1 MSMHFRIFVISI
13 LLLTFQV
20 KSSSAED
27 TIAEEH
33 IFSLIY
39 NQQFNEAEKLLK
51 SDKNQLNPFYSRIL
65 NLDLHWWKY
74 SLSRSREDANQLK
87 NILDNFSTETQNTQ
101 EERINELIRLSY
113 KMRYE
118 IKRYN
123 FISALFIRSDVRKQI
138 ALLKSRP
145 LNINT
150 EQLKLFDLYL
160 ALFQYF
166 DNVIN
171 PFSLQSK
178 SDEHAK
184 SLSLLEK
191 YAQDDDLILS
201 TMAHY
206 FLGRILIKVENKPL
220 EGRTHFRILANRFPQ
235 NTLFR
240 DIANGTN
247 TNF

>member
-1 MSMHFRIFVISI
+1 MHFRIFVIFI
-13 LLLTFQV
+13 FLLTFQT
-20 KSSSAED
+20 KSSSAEENA
-27 TIAEEH
+27 AEKH

-39 NQQFNEAEKLLK
+39 NQQFSEAEKLLQTEQ
-51 SDKNQLNPFYSRIL
+51 NQLNPFYARIL
-65 NLDLHWWKY
+65 DLDLHWWKY
-74 SLSRSREDANQLK
+74 SLSRSKEDANQLK
-87 NILDNFSTETQNTQ
+87 IILDNFSTETQNTQ
-101 EERINELIRLSY
+101 EERINELIRSSY

-138 ALLKSRP
+138 ALLKSKP

-160 ALFQYF
+160 VLFQYF

-171 PFSLQSK
+171 PFSIESK
-178 SDEHAK
+178 SAKHEK

-220 EGRTHFRILANRFPQ
+220 EGEAHFKILANRFPK

-247 TNF
+247 TKF

>member
-1 MSMHFRIFVISI
+1 MYFRIIVISI
-13 LLLTFQV
+13 LLLTFQT
-20 KSSSAED
+20 KSSSATENA
-27 TIAEEH
+27 AEKH

-39 NQQFNEAEKLLK
+39 NQQFSEAEKLLK
-51 SDKNQLNPFYSRIL
+51 TEQNQLNPFYARIL

-74 SLSRSREDANQLK
+74 SLSRSREDAKQLK
-87 NILDNFSTETQNTQ
+87 TILDNFSTKTQSTQ

-113 KMRYE
+113 KMRYD

-123 FISALFIRSDVRKQI
+123 FISALIIRSGVRKQI
-138 ALLKSRP
+138 DILKSTP
-145 LNINT
+145 MNVDA

-160 ALFQYF
+160 VLFQYF

-171 PFSLQSK
+171 PFSLENK
-178 SDEHAK
+178 SAKHAK

-191 YAQDDDLILS
+191 YSQDDDLILS

-206 FLGRILIKVENKPL
+206 FLGRILTKVEDTPM
-220 EGRTHFRILANRFPQ
+220 EGRAHFNILAKRFPQ

-247 TNF
+247 TKF